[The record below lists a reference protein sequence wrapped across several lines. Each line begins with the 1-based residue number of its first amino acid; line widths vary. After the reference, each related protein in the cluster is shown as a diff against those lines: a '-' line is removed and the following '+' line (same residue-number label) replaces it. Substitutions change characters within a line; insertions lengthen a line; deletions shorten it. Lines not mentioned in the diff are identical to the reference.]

1 MFKIGNLNLKGNII
15 IKIACIITLLIVVS
29 LIVVILTRKHIKK
42 DELEAFTNKIEEE
55 KNEYFKYTE
64 TILDNKDQNINKL
77 YENYSGEGKGLT
89 EWKHLNLHQ
98 CIDRCNKIDNCI
110 GFSRDL
116 VNDDE
121 KASCY
126 PRNILSTCH
135 SSRKGNFEQR
145 QEAIN
150 YNTYIKRNIEEQ
162 RTRCIGDDD
171 MTLNRLI
178 LLKPYAYPNK
188 YLGLLNNKVQC
199 VTKKNNEMMAL
210 LFCKFKIEIG
220 KEGSGTVSLRH
231 VETGKYLYRDINDVL
246 ICKKIDMS
254 STNEKQRASF
264 YLNDGL
270 SNQIVLRCMIL
281 KGEKMTRYVSVDKR
295 GKYLNIISSVELNK
309 NDNKY
314 LELLTFDIV
323 DFISNNTIISNNND
337 INIKSNKQHNKQNQI
352 HNKIHKDGFSDI
364 EEDRLEMYQYLE
376 SGLKEEDYK
385 KEKEENVNDINQIN
399 IGKYKSLSDIDM
411 AFDKI
416 LDGDKTI
423 DYGKA
428 VYQNTINFNNHL
440 YDGENGISN
449 KNKEINN
456 QISKNLLNLDKMRI
470 QDMSRDYYYLK
481 NLVDEQEIS
490 L

>member
-1 MFKIGNLNLKGNII
+1 MFKIGNLNLKGNTI
-15 IKIACIITLLIVVS
+15 IKIVCIITLIIVVS
-29 LIVVILTRKHIKK
+29 LIVVVLTRKNIEK

-64 TILDNKDQNINKL
+64 TLLDNTDQNIDKL

-126 PRNILSTCH
+126 PRNILSKCH

-150 YNTYIKRNIEEQ
+150 YNTYLKRNIEEQ
-162 RTRCIGDDD
+162 RTRCIGDDK

-188 YLGLLNNKVQC
+188 YLGLVNNKVQL
-199 VTKKNNEMMAL
+199 VTKKDNEMFAL

-220 KEGSGTVSLRH
+220 KEGSGTVSFRH

-281 KGEKMTRYVSVDKR
+281 KGEKMTRYVSIDKR

-309 NDNKY
+309 KDNKY

-323 DFISNNTIISNNND
+323 DFISNNTIISNKND
-337 INIKSNKQHNKQNQI
+337 IKSNKQNNKQDQI
-352 HNKIHKDGFSDI
+352 HNKNHKDGFSDI

-376 SGLKEEDYK
+376 SGLKEEDYI
-385 KEKEENVNDINQIN
+385 EEIEENVNDMNQIN

-416 LDGDKTI
+416 LDGNKTI
-423 DYGKA
+423 DYGKE
-428 VYQNTINFNNHL
+428 VYQNTINFNNNL

-449 KNKEINN
+449 KNKDINN
-456 QISKNLLNLDKMRI
+456 KISKNLLNLDKMRI

-481 NLVDEQEIS
+481 NLVDEQEMS